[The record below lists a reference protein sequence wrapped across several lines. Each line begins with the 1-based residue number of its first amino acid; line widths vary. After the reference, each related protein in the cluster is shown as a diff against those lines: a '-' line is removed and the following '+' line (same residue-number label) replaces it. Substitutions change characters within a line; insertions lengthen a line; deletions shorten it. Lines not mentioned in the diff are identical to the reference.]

1 MKNLLVTGYTTGILK
16 IIGLML
22 FAVAFFSLTIYFAY
36 IMESLL
42 FGFLQTVTSLVLL
55 ICSLVLAWTSFIVT
69 LLLIIVLSGI
79 FYFGAND

>member
-1 MKNLLVTGYTTGILK
+1 MKNLLATGYTTGILK

-22 FAVAFFSLTIYFAY
+22 FAVAIFSLTIYFAY

>member
-22 FAVAFFSLTIYFAY
+22 LAVAIFSLTIYFAY
-36 IMESLL
+36 IMKSLL
-42 FGFLQTVTSLVLL
+42 FGFLQIVTSLVLL

>member
-1 MKNLLVTGYTTGILK
+1 
-16 IIGLML
+16 ML
-22 FAVAFFSLTIYFAY
+22 FAVAIFSLTIYFAY

>member
-1 MKNLLVTGYTTGILK
+1 MLL
-16 IIGLML
+16 
-22 FAVAFFSLTIYFAY
+22 AVAIFSLTIYFAY

-79 FYFGAND
+79 FYFGEND

>member
-1 MKNLLVTGYTTGILK
+1 MLK

-22 FAVAFFSLTIYFAY
+22 FAVAIFSLTIYFAY

>member
-1 MKNLLVTGYTTGILK
+1 MK
-16 IIGLML
+16 
-22 FAVAFFSLTIYFAY
+22 
-36 IMESLL
+36 SLL
-42 FGFLQTVTSLVLL
+42 FGFLQIVTSLVLL

>member
-16 IIGLML
+16 IIGQML
-22 FAVAFFSLTIYFAY
+22 LAVAIFSLTIYFAY

-79 FYFGAND
+79 FYFGEND